1 MIQSGLSPSGEIDAE
16 LYSMHNSTNHTVNHT
31 NSSNLSIA
39 FILNLGFTLFEIA
52 GGMWTNSLAILADS
66 VHDLGDSMSLGL
78 SWYLERYAN
87 KGGDERFSYGYR
99 RFSLLGA
106 LINTVVLI
114 VGSLFILLRAVPR
127 LFYPEETNA
136 QGMALLAII
145 GILVNGLAVL
155 RLRKGKS
162 LNMQIAA
169 WHLYE
174 DVLGWIAVL
183 AVSIALYF
191 WNLPIL
197 DPLLSILITAY
208 VLWNVV
214 RNLKKTLA
222 LFLQAVPDTFN
233 LDEIKQRLLAMEHV
247 LSLHH
252 THVWSMDG
260 EHHILTAHLVVDPCT
275 SRDEIMQLK
284 REINAFTAD
293 LDIAHTTLE
302 VEYEDE
308 DCRMKAENHFDDPL

>member
-1 MIQSGLSPSGEIDAE
+1 MQ
-16 LYSMHNSTNHTVNHT
+16 NSTNHNRNLG
-31 NSSNLSIA
+31 NSANLRLA
-39 FILNLGFTLFEIA
+39 FLLNLGFTLLEIA
-52 GGMWTNSLAILADS
+52 GGLWTNSLAILADS

-78 SWYLERYAN
+78 SWYLERYSN

-106 LINTVVLI
+106 LVNTAILI

-127 LFYPEETNA
+127 LIYPEATNA

-162 LNMQIAA
+162 LNVQIAA

-174 DVLGWIAVL
+174 DVLGWVAVL
-183 AVSIALYF
+183 VASIALYF
-191 WNLPIL
+191 WNIPIL
-197 DPLLSILITAY
+197 DPLLSILITGY
-208 VLWNVV
+208 VLWNVI
-214 RNLKKTLA
+214 RNLKKTLS
-222 LFLQAVPDTFN
+222 LFLQAVPEAFN
-233 LDEIKQRLLAMEHV
+233 LDEVKGRLLAMEHV
-247 LSLHH
+247 RSLHH
-252 THVWSMDG
+252 THIWSMDG
-260 EHHILTAHLVVDPCT
+260 EHHVLTAHLVVEPCT
-275 SRDEIMQLK
+275 TRDEIMRLK
-284 REINAFTAD
+284 KEINSLTAK

-308 DCRMKAENHFDDPL
+308 DCRMKGENHFDDPL

>member
-1 MIQSGLSPSGEIDAE
+1 MQ
-16 LYSMHNSTNHTVNHT
+16 NSTNHNRNLG
-31 NSSNLSIA
+31 NSANLRLA
-39 FILNLGFTLFEIA
+39 FLLNLGFTLLEIA
-52 GGMWTNSLAILADS
+52 GGLWTNSLAILADS

-78 SWYLERYAN
+78 SWYLERYSN

-106 LINTVVLI
+106 LVNTAILI

-127 LFYPEETNA
+127 LIYPEATNA

-162 LNMQIAA
+162 LNVQIAA

-174 DVLGWIAVL
+174 DVLGWVAVL
-183 AVSIALYF
+183 VASIALYF
-191 WNLPIL
+191 WNIPIL
-197 DPLLSILITAY
+197 DPLLSILITGY
-208 VLWNVV
+208 VLWNVI
-214 RNLKKTLA
+214 RNLKKTLS
-222 LFLQAVPDTFN
+222 LFLQAVPEAFN
-233 LDEIKQRLLAMEHV
+233 LDEVKGRLLAMEHV
-247 LSLHH
+247 RSLHH
-252 THVWSMDG
+252 THIWSMDG
-260 EHHILTAHLVVDPCT
+260 EHHVLTAHLVVEPCT
-275 SRDEIMQLK
+275 TRDEIMRLK
-284 REINAFTAD
+284 KEINSLTAD

-308 DCRMKAENHFDDPL
+308 DCRMKGENHFDDPL

>member
-1 MIQSGLSPSGEIDAE
+1 MQ
-16 LYSMHNSTNHTVNHT
+16 NSTNHNHNHG
-31 NSSNLSIA
+31 NSANLRLA
-39 FILNLGFTLFEIA
+39 FLLNLGFTLLEII
-52 GGMWTNSLAILADS
+52 GGIWTNSLAILADS

-78 SWYLERYAN
+78 SWYLERYSN

-106 LINTVVLI
+106 LVNTAILI
-114 VGSLFILLRAVPR
+114 VGSLFILLQAVPR
-127 LFYPEETNA
+127 LIYPEQTNA

-162 LNMQIAA
+162 LNVQIAA

-174 DVLGWIAVL
+174 DVLGWAAVL

-191 WNLPIL
+191 WNIPIL
-197 DPLLSILITAY
+197 DPLLSILITGY
-208 VLWNVV
+208 VLWNVI
-214 RNLKKTLA
+214 RNLKKTLS
-222 LFLQAVPDTFN
+222 LFLQAVPEAYN
-233 LDEIKQRLLAMEHV
+233 LDEVKGRLLAMEHV
-247 LSLHH
+247 RSLHH
-252 THVWSMDG
+252 THIWSMDG
-260 EHHILTAHLVVDPCT
+260 EHHVLTAHIVVDPCT
-275 SRDEIMQLK
+275 NRDEIVQLK
-284 REINAFTAD
+284 KEINSFTAK

-308 DCRMKAENHFDDPL
+308 DCRMKGEGLFDAPL

>member
-1 MIQSGLSPSGEIDAE
+1 
-16 LYSMHNSTNHTVNHT
+16 MHNSTNHTVNHT

>member
-1 MIQSGLSPSGEIDAE
+1 MQ
-16 LYSMHNSTNHTVNHT
+16 NSTNHNRNLG
-31 NSSNLSIA
+31 NSANLRLA
-39 FILNLGFTLFEIA
+39 FLLNLGFTLLEIA
-52 GGMWTNSLAILADS
+52 GGLWTNSLAILADS

-78 SWYLERYAN
+78 SWYLERYSN

-106 LINTVVLI
+106 LVNTAILI

-127 LFYPEETNA
+127 LIYPEATNA

-162 LNMQIAA
+162 LNVQIAA

-174 DVLGWIAVL
+174 DVLGWVAVL
-183 AVSIALYF
+183 VASIALYF
-191 WNLPIL
+191 WNIPIL
-197 DPLLSILITAY
+197 DPLLSILITGY
-208 VLWNVV
+208 VLWNVI
-214 RNLKKTLA
+214 RNLKKTLS
-222 LFLQAVPDTFN
+222 LFLHAVPEAFN
-233 LDEIKQRLLAMEHV
+233 LDEVKGRLLAMEHV
-247 LSLHH
+247 RSLHH
-252 THVWSMDG
+252 THIWSMDG
-260 EHHILTAHLVVDPCT
+260 EHHVLTAHIVVDPCT
-275 SRDEIMQLK
+275 DRDEIVQLK
-284 REINAFTAD
+284 KEINSLTAD

-308 DCRMKAENHFDDPL
+308 DCRMKGENHFDDPL